1 MTGEARA
8 QPAQTVIIGW
18 RRSELNRLPDLV
30 EQVEVEAPAAEI
42 QTGVQH

>member
-8 QPAQTVIIGW
+8 QPAQTVSIG
-18 RRSELNRLPDLV
+18 RRRPDLDRLPALV

-42 QTGVQH
+42 QTSVQH